1 MMDDDKKFDD
11 LLMAARTRYRVPPEP
26 SRETIW
32 AGIES
37 EAFAPVQTR
46 RSIQWQFGWK
56 LAAASLIIGVLAGR
70 MSARV
75 GGDTNQMMADRNPQ
89 AEVSMVSDISRPY
102 QQTTEE
108 VLGRSAVLL
117 AALRSSDVKTIDA
130 GQMSSQ
136 ATRLLGRVRLLL
148 DSPAANDPQV
158 QNLLL
163 DLETTLAQI
172 ARMQPS
178 RGKTDINLINEAVA
192 QRDIVPRI
200 QSVVVD
206 LSAGG
211 Y

>member
-1 MMDDDKKFDD
+1 MDDKKLDD
-11 LLMAARTRYRVPPEP
+11 LLMAARTRYRVPPAPATEA
-26 SRETIW
+26 IW
-32 AGIES
+32 QAVES
-37 EAFAPVQTR
+37 EAFSPTGRVKRRGFEWTR
-46 RSIQWQFGWK
+46 GWQ
-56 LAAASLIIGVLAGR
+56 LAAASLLIGVLAGR
-70 MSARV
+70 WTAR
-75 GGDTNQMMADRNPQ
+75 GAQLASMTAQ
-89 AEVSMVSDISRPY
+89 AYETVMISDAARPY
-102 QQTTEE
+102 QRTTEE

-117 AALRSSDVKTIDA
+117 TALRSSDVRQIDA

-158 QNLLL
+158 RNLLL
-163 DLETTLAQI
+163 DLELTLAQV

-178 RGKTDINLINEAVA
+178 RGTTDINLINEAVA

-206 LSAGG
+206 LSGGG

>member
-1 MMDDDKKFDD
+1 MDDKKLDD

-26 SRETIW
+26 ATEAIW
-32 AGIES
+32 QAVER
-37 EAFAPVQTR
+37 EAFSPTGRVKRRRFEWTR
-46 RSIQWQFGWK
+46 GWQ
-56 LAAASLIIGVLAGR
+56 LAAASLLIGVLAGR
-70 MSARV
+70 WTAS
-75 GGDTNQMMADRNPQ
+75 GTPSG
-89 AEVSMVSDISRPY
+89 SMTASKSETVMISDAARPY
-102 QQTTEE
+102 QRTTEE

-117 AALRSSDVKTIDA
+117 TALRSSDVRQIDA

-158 QNLLL
+158 HNLLL
-163 DLETTLAQI
+163 DLEMTLAQV

-178 RGKTDINLINEAVA
+178 RGTTDINLINEAVA

-206 LSAGG
+206 LSGGG

>member
-11 LLMAARTRYRVPPEP
+11 MLMAARTQYRVPPEP
-26 SRETIW
+26 SREAIW
-32 AGIES
+32 AGIEA
-37 EAFAPVQTR
+37 EAFAPPATR
-46 RSIQWQFGWK
+46 RSSQWQFGWK

-70 MSARV
+70 MSARI
-75 GGDTNQMMADRNPQ
+75 GGEPAGMMASGSAPTE
-89 AEVSMVSDISRPY
+89 AALVSDVSRPY

-117 AALRSSDVKTIDA
+117 AALRSSDVKAIDA

-178 RGKTDINLINEAVA
+178 RGKSDINLINEAVA

>member
-1 MMDDDKKFDD
+1 MEDDKKFDD
-11 LLMAARTRYRVPPEP
+11 MLMAARTRYRVPPEP
-26 SRETIW
+26 SREAIW

-37 EAFAPVQTR
+37 EAFAPPVVR
-46 RSIQWQFGWK
+46 RSNQWQFGWK

-70 MSARV
+70 MSARI
-75 GGDTNQMMADRNPQ
+75 GGEPAGMMANANQ
-89 AEVSMVSDISRPY
+89 VAEVSMVSDASRPY

-117 AALRSSDVKTIDA
+117 AALRSSDLKQIDA
-130 GQMSSQ
+130 EQMSNQ
-136 ATRLLGRVRLLL
+136 ATRLMNRVRLLL